1 MINKIETDSN
11 NSQSISSID
20 NEIAIEKEKK
30 YTLKT
35 KITIKFDLLNE
46 EFNSNIALSDLKKHI
61 NTKFHIQENEYRLLI
76 GESLISDIS
85 NDTLVSSLLYKYKEN
100 NIIIK
105 TYKNIIDVKKDLIN
119 YENIL
124 SKKISS
130 KEEEIKL
137 LVAENEK
144 LKDDLQKF
152 E

>member
-1 MINKIETDSN
+1 MINKIEPESN
-11 NSQSISSID
+11 NSQSNASTI
-20 NEIAIEKEKK
+20 NEIIIEKEKK

-35 KITIKFDLLNE
+35 KIIIKFDLFSE
-46 EFNSNIALSDLKKHI
+46 EFNYNSTLGDLKKHI
-61 NTKFHIQENEYRLLI
+61 NTKFHILENEYKLLI

-85 NDTLVSSLLYKYKEN
+85 NDTLISSLLNKYKEN
-100 NIIIK
+100 SIIIK

-144 LKDDLQKF
+144 LKEDLQKY

>member
-1 MINKIETDSN
+1 M
-11 NSQSISSID
+11 
-20 NEIAIEKEKK
+20 
-30 YTLKT
+30 
-35 KITIKFDLLNE
+35 
-46 EFNSNIALSDLKKHI
+46 
-61 NTKFHIQENEYRLLI
+61 LI

-85 NDTLVSSLLYKYKEN
+85 NDTLVSSLLNKYKEN

>member
-1 MINKIETDSN
+1 MINKIEPESN
-11 NSQSISSID
+11 NSQSNASTI
-20 NEIAIEKEKK
+20 NEIIEKEKK
-30 YTLKT
+30 YILKT
-35 KITIKFDLLNE
+35 KIIIKFDLFSE
-46 EFNSNIALSDLKKHI
+46 EFNYNSTLGDLKKHI
-61 NTKFHIQENEYRLLI
+61 NTKFHIQENEYKLLI

-85 NDTLVSSLLYKYKEN
+85 NDTLISSLLNKYKEN
-100 NIIIK
+100 SIVIK

-144 LKDDLQKF
+144 LKEDLQKY